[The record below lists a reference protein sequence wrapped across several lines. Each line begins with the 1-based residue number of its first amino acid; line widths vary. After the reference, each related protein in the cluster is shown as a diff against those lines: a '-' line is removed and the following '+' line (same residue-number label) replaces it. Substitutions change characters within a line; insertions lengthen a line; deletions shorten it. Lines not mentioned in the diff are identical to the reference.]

1 MLKTDFSASAT
12 ALLAAGMISFGSALW
27 AQTASTSGETTESA
41 EQSEEVKPAVQ
52 SEETQQA
59 SETEATDDATG
70 SADQIESQLSL
81 GEDADGSDGIGK
93 PYTKEVNGAWELRC
107 LKTETPEEDPCQ
119 MYQLMDDGQGAPVAE
134 FSLFRLPGD
143 GRAKAGA
150 TVIVPLETALPN
162 QLTIQIDGG
171 AAKRYPYAFC
181 NQLGCYSRI
190 GLTEEDVNAF
200 KRGRE
205 AVMTIIPALAPD
217 QQVKLTMSL
226 DGFTASYDK
235 VSVIE
240 Q

>member
-1 MLKTDFSASAT
+1 MLKTEFPASVI
-12 ALLAAGMISFGSALW
+12 ALVAACSISMGSALW
-27 AQTASTSGETTESA
+27 AQTEEAPADDTTQTEDTTTDQAESEAGEA
-41 EQSEEVKPAVQ
+41 
-52 SEETQQA
+52 
-59 SETEATDDATG
+59 G
-70 SADQIESQLSL
+70 SAAEIESQLSL
-81 GEDADGSDGIGK
+81 GENAEGEEGMGQ

-107 LKTETPEEDPCQ
+107 LKTETPEQDPCQ
-119 MYQLMDDGQGAPVAE
+119 MYQLMDDGQGQPVAE

-162 QLTIQIDGG
+162 QLTIRIDDGP
-171 AAKRYPYAFC
+171 AKRYPYAFC
-181 NQLGCYSRI
+181 NQLGCYARI

-217 QQVKLTMSL
+217 QEVKLTMSL

>member
-1 MLKTDFSASAT
+1 MLKTHYSAFFA
-12 ALLAAGMISFGSALW
+12 ALVAVGMISVGTTLW
-27 AQTASTSGETTESA
+27 AQSETTEA
-41 EQSEEVKPAVQ
+41 ETTDERAQTTEPADTAEGAPSSSSE
-52 SEETQQA
+52 
-59 SETEATDDATG
+59 
-70 SADQIESQLSL
+70 IESQLSL
-81 GEDADGSDGIGK
+81 GQDADSPEGLGK

-119 MYQLMDDGQGAPVAE
+119 MYQLMDDGQGNPVAE

-150 TVIVPLETALPN
+150 TVIVPLETALPA
-162 QLTIQIDGG
+162 QLTVQIDGG
-171 AAKRYPYAFC
+171 PAKRYPYAFC

-190 GLTEEDVNAF
+190 GLTEEDINAY
-200 KRGRE
+200 KRGAE

-217 QQVKLTMSL
+217 QEVKLTMSL
-226 DGFTASYDK
+226 NGFTASYDK

>member
-1 MLKTDFSASAT
+1 MLKNEFSGAFL
-12 ALLAAGMISFGSALW
+12 ALIAAGSLSIASGVW
-27 AQTASTSGETTESA
+27 AQSEDAATDDAAAEQA
-41 EQSEEVKPAVQ
+41 EQSET
-52 SEETQQA
+52 EET
-59 SETEATDDATG
+59 DA
-70 SADQIESQLSL
+70 ADEIESQLSL
-81 GEDADGSDGIGK
+81 GESADSPDGVGK

-107 LKTETPEEDPCQ
+107 LKTGTPEEDPCQ

-134 FSLFRLPGD
+134 FSLFRLPGE

-171 AAKRYPYAFC
+171 PAKRYPYAFC

-190 GLTEEDVNAF
+190 GLTEEDVNTF
-200 KRGRE
+200 KRGSE

-217 QQVKLTMSL
+217 QEVKLTMSL
-226 DGFTASYDK
+226 NGFTASYEK